1 MLLILVPL
9 AAGGLI
15 WLLYKRYWLNMAIA
29 LAAGAAE
36 LYLALDIAAGMG
48 CAGFAFAPYGFELA
62 FNVDGVTRLYLLIA
76 VGMSVVLAVYTAGMY
91 KAGKARG
98 AGAAGAGAA
107 RTRGGL
113 RGTRPAGDGLV
124 GNCGAA
130 DGAGLVEARGAAD
143 GESAEGSCGAA
154 DARTAGGAYQFCLWA
169 SFSMI
174 FGALLSDHLA
184 LTLFFWEGLLCT
196 LFAML
201 LLRNR
206 ENPKTAIKALTVS
219 GTADLL
225 LMIGIAITISLAG
238 TGRISAM
245 SAIPI
250 EGLGAAGFGC
260 LMAGA
265 LGKAGCMPF
274 HSWIPDAA
282 MDAPTPF
289 LAAFPGALEKLA
301 GIYLASRAITRL
313 YAFEPGGT
321 ASIIIM
327 IFGAV
332 TLFGGVCMALIQ
344 KDMKKLLSYHAISQV
359 GYIVLGLGSGLAVGV
374 AGGVYHLINNVLYK
388 AGLFM
393 AAGAVEKSA
402 GTTDLHFIGGLRKK
416 MPVTCVCTLIFALC
430 IAGFPMTNGFTSKE
444 LIFDA
449 ALEIH
454 PVFYAVALA
463 GAFMTAAS
471 FLKLTRAGFFGNE
484 MAPKKDVGEASASI
498 LIPMALLALAC
509 LLCAIFPALP
519 LDAGIASAYGYMN
532 ADGAV
537 MSFASLP
544 KNLVLVGASCLILA
558 LAAADHIYG
567 SKKTGGALT
576 AADHIHYLPGVR
588 QAYEFASAGK
598 LDPYGWLMWLANAFG
613 SACVILE
620 KGVSWLYDKWLPKA
634 SKSAGGVLS
643 HADNGA
649 LPRYL
654 IFALCGLVFVGLI
667 FSLA

>member
-1 MLLILVPL
+1 MILLLLVLPV

-15 WLLYKRYWLNMAIA
+15 WLWQKRGRLNMAVAILASAAQAA
-29 LAAGAAE
+29 LAV
-36 LYLALDIAAGMG
+36 YL
-48 CAGFAFAPYGFELA
+48 CASGSATAFDFNPYGFELA
-62 FNVDGVTRLYLLIA
+62 FSLDGITRLYLLLA
-76 VGMSVVLAVYTAGMY
+76 ACMSVPLAIYTAGFCRAMD
-91 KAGKARG
+91 KSAANAGSF
-98 AGAAGAGAA
+98 
-107 RTRGGL
+107 
-113 RGTRPAGDGLV
+113 
-124 GNCGAA
+124 
-130 DGAGLVEARGAAD
+130 
-143 GESAEGSCGAA
+143 SA
-154 DARTAGGAYQFCLWA
+154 GAYQFCLWV

-201 LLRNR
+201 LLRKR
-206 ENPKTAIKALTVS
+206 DEPKTAIKALTIS

-245 SAIPI
+245 RDIPI
-250 EGLGAAGFGC
+250 EGLGAVGFGC

-301 GIYLASRAITRL
+301 GIYLATRAITGI
-313 YAFEPGGT
+313 YAFEPGGA
-321 ASIIIM
+321 ASVIIM
-327 IFGAV
+327 CFGAV
-332 TLFGGVCMALIQ
+332 TLFGGVAMALIQ
-344 KDMKKLLSYHAISQV
+344 KDMKKLLAYHAISQV

-393 AAGAVEKSA
+393 TAGAVELSA
-402 GTTDLHFIGGLRKK
+402 GTSDLHFIGGLRKK
-416 MPVTCVCTLIFALC
+416 MPVTCVCTIIFALC

-454 PVFYAVALA
+454 PAFYIVALA

-471 FLKLTRAGFFGNE
+471 FLKLTRAAFFGE
-484 MAPKKDVGEASASI
+484 EKAPVKNVREARASV
-498 LIPMALLALAC
+498 LIPAIMLALAC
-509 LLCAIFPALP
+509 ILCAVLPALP
-519 LDAGIASAYGYMN
+519 LDKGIAAAYGYT
-532 ADGAV
+532 DSSGAM

-544 KNLVLVGASCLILA
+544 KNIVLVGASCLILA
-558 LAAADHIYG
+558 LAVLDHIYG
-567 SKKTGGALT
+567 SKKTGSALQ
-576 AADHIHYLPGVR
+576 AADHIHYLPGIK
-588 QAYEFASAGK
+588 QAYDFASAGK
-598 LDPYGWLMWLANAFG
+598 LDPYNHLMWAVNGF
-613 SACVILE
+613 SRACVFIE
-620 KGVSWLYDKWLPKA
+620 KGVSWLYDKGLPGA
-634 SKSAGGVLS
+634 SRSAGGALS
-643 HADNGA
+643 RADNGA

>member
-1 MLLILVPL
+1 MILLFIILPL

-15 WLLYKRYWLNMAIA
+15 WLFGRRLNMAIA
-29 LAAGAAE
+29 LVAGAAE
-36 LYLALDIAAGMG
+36 LGLALYLCAGMG
-48 CAGFAFAPYGFELA
+48 EASFAFAPYGFELA
-62 FNVDGVTRLYLLIA
+62 FSIDGITRLYLLIA
-76 VGMSVVLAVYTAGMY
+76 AGMSVILAVYSAGMCPTV
-91 KAGKARG
+91 KDE
-98 AGAAGAGAA
+98 AGAAKM
-107 RTRGGL
+107 
-113 RGTRPAGDGLV
+113 
-124 GNCGAA
+124 
-130 DGAGLVEARGAAD
+130 RGA
-143 GESAEGSCGAA
+143 S
-154 DARTAGGAYQFCLWA
+154 RWGGAYQFCLWA

-245 SAIPI
+245 RLIPI
-250 EGLGAAGFGC
+250 EGLGAVGFGC

-282 MDAPTPF
+282 SDAPTPF

-301 GIYLASRAITRL
+301 GIYLASRAITKI
-313 YAFEPGGT
+313 YAFEPGST
-321 ASIIIM
+321 ASIVIM
-327 IFGAV
+327 IFGAI

-374 AGGVYHLINNVLYK
+374 AGGVYHLINNILYK

-393 AAGAVEKSA
+393 AAGAVEQAA

-454 PVFYAVALA
+454 PVFYALALA

-471 FLKLTRAGFFGNE
+471 FLKLTRAAFFGKEKSPNKQVRE
-484 MAPKKDVGEASASI
+484 IRPSI

-509 LLCAIFPALP
+509 VACAVFPALP
-519 LDAGIASAYGYMN
+519 LDMGIAAAYGFTN
-532 ADGAV
+532 ANGAI

-544 KNLVLVGASCLILA
+544 KNIILVGASCLVLA
-558 LAAADHIYG
+558 LAVFDHIYG
-567 SKKTGGALT
+567 SKKTGSALT

-598 LDPYGWLMWLANAFG
+598 LDPYAWLMWVAGAFS
-613 SACVILE
+613 SACVIIE
-620 KGVSWLYDKWLPKA
+620 KGVSWLYDEALPKA
-634 SKSAGGVLS
+634 TAQAGGALS
-643 HADNGA
+643 RADNGA

-667 FSLA
+667 FLW